1 MTYPC
6 AHCNAP
12 TRVINTE
19 LHPDGQ
25 HRWRRCTSC
34 NELTRTIETCLNG
47 RRRPGP
53 LPNAKRKRSPRAS
66 GSRNGASVLT
76 EADVLRLRAQAAAGI
91 PRAAL
96 ASEYGIALSSIARIV
111 NRQGWTHIP

>member
-1 MTYPC
+1 
-6 AHCNAP
+6 
-12 TRVINTE
+12 
-19 LHPDGQ
+19 
-25 HRWRRCTSC
+25 
-34 NELTRTIETCLNG
+34 
-47 RRRPGP
+47 
-53 LPNAKRKRSPRAS
+53 
-66 GSRNGASVLT
+66 VLT